1 MQKIN
6 VNGGSARRDGAAG
19 PGTRGR
25 RPGGMRVAA
34 KGQGGG
40 RKGDAGGR
48 RTWVGIALGVALAGV
63 LIAVG
68 LAGQRLA
75 GQGGR
80 PVSSGPEERAV
91 KGPEGAP
98 VVITMY
104 SDFQCPYCAQAD
116 QTLKRLEA
124 EYLPAGNIR
133 LVYKHFAFIG
143 DESRWAA
150 EAVECAG
157 DQGRWWS
164 FHDKVF
170 ASQRGENQGAF
181 SIANLKRFARD
192 LGLDG
197 EKFGSCLDSH
207 RYEAKVRADTEE
219 GKGLGVKSTPTFFI
233 NGRMVLGAI
242 PYEEFKSIVEEELGA
257 SGRT

>member
-1 MQKIN
+1 MGWPCSAAQ
-6 VNGGSARRDGAAG
+6 GGMGVAG
-19 PGTRGR
+19 RSQGRRGR
-25 RPGGMRVAA
+25 SD
-34 KGQGGG
+34 GGG
-40 RKGDAGGR
+40 RRA
-48 RTWVGIALGVALAGV
+48 WVGVALGVALAAV

-80 PVSSGPEERAV
+80 TPTPAGPEERAA

-116 QTLKRLEA
+116 QTLKRIEA
-124 EYLPAGNIR
+124 EYLPAGNLR

-150 EAVECAG
+150 EAAECAG

-164 FHDKVF
+164 FHDKLF

-181 SIANLKRFARD
+181 GIANLKRFARD
-192 LGLDG
+192 LGLDQ
-197 EKFGSCLDSH
+197 EKFNSCLDSH
-207 RYEAKVRADTEE
+207 RYEARVRADTEE